1 MADILIVGC
10 GDIGAQLG
18 QQLIDQGHR
27 VTGLKRRPPGADGA
41 IRYLAADIA
50 DAAALRNVEA
60 GFDLLFFIVA
70 ADGRDPQ
77 SYRAVYQTGVQ
88 NVLERFSGIPC
99 IFVSSTSV
107 YGQSH
112 GEWIDETSEA
122 EPDNPN
128 SRLIRQAEKQVLA
141 ANAGNTVVRFSG
153 IYGPGREYLVRLA
166 ASTPAIQQTPP
177 YYTNRIHRDDCAGV
191 LAFLGGQR
199 LAGRAL
205 DSCYLASDDDPA
217 PMWEVVSWLAE
228 RQQCLPPV
236 VKAVGAGASM
246 NKRCNN
252 ARLKAAGYRFLYP
265 GYRDGYA
272 WVSAAKITGR

>member
-27 VTGLKRRPPGADGA
+27 VTGLKRRPPAAGSA

-50 DAAALRNVEA
+50 DAAALLNVET

-77 SYRAVYQTGVQ
+77 SYRAVYQTGVR

-107 YGQSH
+107 YGQAQ
-112 GEWIDETSEA
+112 GEWVDETSEA
-122 EPDNPN
+122 EADNPN

-141 ANAGNTVVRFSG
+141 ANADNTLVRFSG

-166 ASTPAIQQTPP
+166 ASRPAIQQTPP
-177 YYTNRIHRDDCAGV
+177 YYTNRIHRDDCAGI

-205 DSCYLASDDDPA
+205 EACYLASDDDPA

-228 RQQCLPPV
+228 RQHCSPPAIKV
-236 VKAVGAGASM
+236 AGDDAPM

-252 ARLKAAGYRFLYP
+252 ARLKALGYRLLYP
-265 GYRDGYA
+265 SYRQGYD
-272 WVSAAKITGR
+272 WVKSAQNSI